1 MLLLGLGLL
10 GALLSMIRRLRR
22 TDGVQR
28 QQLRL
33 IAASAGLVAGGFAV
47 LLTVQILNGGRQ
59 TWASSM
65 PLFVS
70 YFCMPILF
78 AVAVLRF
85 RLYDIE
91 VILNRTLV
99 VALGTAFAGVGY
111 TALVVTVGQAVD
123 TRAGGFWV
131 SILATALVAL
141 AFQPLRRG
149 VVRAANRLAFG
160 PRAKPYEALTD
171 FGRRLSQTPSAE
183 TLLLAA
189 AEAACRSVSATS
201 TTAVL
206 EMAGE
211 APVSVTWPPGT
222 QPSATSHVVDVTEDE
237 TTLGRLQVSLPPGRP
252 LSEADHRLLGELA
265 EQSAVAFRNVA
276 LERGLAAEVASL
288 DDAARALAE
297 SRRRLVVAEDTAR
310 RRLEEELRRR
320 VLPRLEPMPAQIRS
334 LAAAP
339 LSGEGC
345 AEVERL
351 VAETNTALEALR
363 DLTRGVF
370 PTVLEGSG
378 LAAALGSRHGAAP
391 APALLHVGAGAD
403 ARLPAHV
410 ETAAYA
416 SYRAA
421 AATTDSPLEVTME
434 LEHGTPDELV
444 LTLVGLDP
452 ALLDARGAPTAWR
465 RPVARCTWRGPASR
479 SGSPSRHRRRRSTR
493 GRDARSTSA
502 GHPACAPATGP
513 HPVASPYS
521 GAMTVRVV
529 FADDNYLVREGVA
542 GLLTET
548 PDIDLVE
555 TVADPDALHR
565 AVATH
570 RPDAVLTDIR
580 MPPSFTTEG
589 IVAAKRIRAE
599 FPSTGVV
606 VLSQYI
612 EEEYAFDL
620 LSDGVEG
627 LGYLLKERVTQV
639 DELVR
644 ALHAVADG
652 GSALDPKV
660 VEGLLARKS
669 GQASSPLL
677 GLTDRELE
685 VLQQVATGL
694 SNAATAKTLFM
705 SERAVEKHISSVFQ
719 KLGLVHE
726 SDMNRR
732 VMAVLAFL
740 DATGGP
746 GATPVR

>member
-1 MLLLGLGLL
+1 MTAKVAWVLCGLTAVAIVLDTVVIATYQPLLSEESIAVHGFPFVSGAVLGAAAMGALVLSRDGRHPIGWLLTLIGVSSALALVCETVSIWIVNEGGPGSRALGGVAGWASMLLGGPAALAGVALLFLVAPAGHFLSRRWRWFVAVPALGATCCVAAMLFVSPTEVDLRHPGVGQEVPQALWSTGVLLLGLGLL
-10 GALLSMIRRLRR
+10 GALLSMITRLRR
-22 TDGVQR
+22 ADGVQR

-59 TWASSM
+59 TWASSL

-123 TRAGGFWV
+123 TRTGGFWV

-141 AFQPLRRG
+141 AFQPVRRG
-149 VVRAANRLAFG
+149 VVRSANRLAFG
-160 PRAKPYEALTD
+160 PRAKPYEALSD

-222 QPSATSHVVDVTEDE
+222 QPSARPHVVDVTEDE

-288 DDAARALAE
+288 DDTARALAE

-320 VLPRLEPMPAQIRS
+320 VLPRLEPMPARIRS

-339 LSGEGC
+339 LSGERC
-345 AEVERL
+345 VEVERL

-403 ARLPAHV
+403 GRLPAPV

-421 AATTDSPLEVTME
+421 AATTDSPLEVTLA

-444 LTLVGLDP
+444 LTMVGLDP
-452 ALLDARGAPTAWR
+452 ALLDAQGCADRVEAAGGTVRVEATGLEVRLPVPAQAAPI
-465 RPVARCTWRGPASR
+465 
-479 SGSPSRHRRRRSTR
+479 
-493 GRDARSTSA
+493 DARS
-502 GHPACAPATGP
+502 
-513 HPVASPYS
+513 
-521 GAMTVRVV
+521 
-529 FADDNYLVREGVA
+529 
-542 GLLTET
+542 
-548 PDIDLVE
+548 
-555 TVADPDALHR
+555 
-565 AVATH
+565 
-570 RPDAVLTDIR
+570 
-580 MPPSFTTEG
+580 
-589 IVAAKRIRAE
+589 
-599 FPSTGVV
+599 
-606 VLSQYI
+606 
-612 EEEYAFDL
+612 
-620 LSDGVEG
+620 
-627 LGYLLKERVTQV
+627 
-639 DELVR
+639 
-644 ALHAVADG
+644 
-652 GSALDPKV
+652 
-660 VEGLLARKS
+660 
-669 GQASSPLL
+669 
-677 GLTDRELE
+677 
-685 VLQQVATGL
+685 
-694 SNAATAKTLFM
+694 
-705 SERAVEKHISSVFQ
+705 
-719 KLGLVHE
+719 
-726 SDMNRR
+726 
-732 VMAVLAFL
+732 
-740 DATGGP
+740 
-746 GATPVR
+746 